1 MGWLCFKKDS
11 RKCSAKLDLSDF
23 QISSVYKLSNL
34 QICVEATGKRVN
46 RGVGL
51 GLEIA
56 VNYFL
61 YGDARGVKNSSEKL
75 DNELHVKVKKRA
87 NNQCMCFLFSQ
98 SIIHRVSAIKRHI
111 LAKIF
116 TRCSKKMSAI
126 ANVRY
131 IEVFPWKFD
140 RDSAGSL
147 KKCPLLPDV
156 RYIAYPL

>member
-1 MGWLCFKKDS
+1 MTSKF
-11 RKCSAKLDLSDF
+11 
-23 QISSVYKLSNL
+23 L
-34 QICVEATGKRVN
+34 QFTNYHIRVEATGKRVS

-56 VNYFL
+56 INYFL

-116 TRCSKKMSAI
+116 TRCSKK
-126 ANVRY
+126 NVRH
-131 IEVFPWKFD
+131 
-140 RDSAGSL
+140 S
-147 KKCPLLPDV
+147 KCPL
-156 RYIAYPL
+156 